1 LAITYDNLVTMIIK
15 QSTARFAA
23 AVYSSETADRMS
35 LFKFAEKQKA
45 SKIRIGGILQT
56 AIFDAEG
63 NIAGLDAID
72 IATNERL
79 PISRP
84 RSNGT
89 ICGLDTSVLTATSSI
104 ISNAID
110 NHLDL
115 VVIEKFGA
123 LEQKG
128 MGLVDD
134 ILLTI
139 AEGIPLVISMSQTAL
154 PIWQELSGGLGDVL
168 AFEEMAFE
176 QWWKN
181 IQGLTSTE
189 ESAKDE
195 NTESNWAL

>member
-1 LAITYDNLVTMIIK
+1 MMMTEKN
-15 QSTARFAA
+15 TARFAA
-23 AVYSSETADRMS
+23 AVYSPDTVDRMA

-45 SKIRIGGILQT
+45 LKTRIGGILQT

-89 ICGLDTSVLTATSSI
+89 ICGLDTSVLASTSSI
-104 ISNAID
+104 IRDVID
-110 NHLDL
+110 NQLDL

-123 LEQKG
+123 LEQSGK
-128 MGLVDD
+128 GLVDD
-134 ILLTI
+134 ILNAI
-139 AEGIPLVISMSQTAL
+139 AEDIPLIISMSQNAL
-154 PIWQELSGGLGDVL
+154 PVWRDLSGGLGDVL
-168 AFEEMAFE
+168 VFEEIAFE

-181 IQGLTSTE
+181 IQG
-189 ESAKDE
+189 
-195 NTESNWAL
+195 